1 MCCIE
6 ITLQTSTCGALS
18 GVVTDPGHAVV
29 HDVKIE
35 IRANAK
41 VWKLVV

>member
-6 ITLQTSTCGALS
+6 ITSQTTTSGALS

-29 HDVKIE
+29 HEVKIE
-35 IRANAK
+35 IRDNAK
-41 VWKLVV
+41 V